1 MYTPFWY
8 NQPTILYEKEYLFEI
23 FPIKE
28 YDIVRKLNALV
39 RFSIYY
45 AVIMYLYNRDT
56 NVISVPLVVCL
67 LSYFIWKRN
76 VGVQSDVVQ
85 TNLRNDKPTP
95 DVVGILATNNKP
107 TLSDGENDV
116 CSLPTK
122 DNPFMNTPFFDV
134 AADKELPKS
143 CVSYDNKGIQR
154 KIESEFNKGLYRD
167 YTDIFG
173 KENSQRQFFS
183 VPGRDGIPDQGSFAH
198 WCYRTTDTCKEG
210 NSLACLSGAGTT
222 GVLPKSS

>member
-8 NQPTILYEKEYLFEI
+8 NQPNILIDKNSLFEI
-23 FPIKE
+23 FPVKE
-28 YDIVRKLNALV
+28 YDTVRKLNAVL

-45 AVIMYLYNRDT
+45 TIIVFMYNRNT
-56 NVISVPLVVCL
+56 NIFAVPLITALVTF
-67 LSYFIWKRN
+67 FIHKN
-76 VGVQSDVVQ
+76 NSSIQVNNLDTQ
-85 TNLRNDKPTP
+85 LRND
-95 DVVGILATNNKP
+95 IINNEIVSGKHN
-107 TLSDGENDV
+107 LG

-134 AADKELPKS
+134 AADKELPQS
-143 CVSYDNKGIQR
+143 CTSYDNKGIQR
-154 KIESEFNKGLYRD
+154 KIEKEFDKGLYRN

-183 VPGRDGIPDQGSFAH
+183 VPGRQGIPDQSTFAH
-198 WCYRTTDTCKEG
+198 WLYRTPDTCKEG
-210 NSLACLSGAGTT
+210 NKLACLSGAGTT

>member
-8 NQPTILYEKEYLFEI
+8 NQPNILIDKNSLFEI
-23 FPIKE
+23 FPVKE
-28 YDIVRKLNALV
+28 YDTVRKLNAVL

-45 AVIMYLYNRDT
+45 TIIVFMYNRNT
-56 NVISVPLVVCL
+56 NIFAVPLITALVTF
-67 LSYFIWKRN
+67 FIHKN
-76 VGVQSDVVQ
+76 NSSIQVNNLDTQ
-85 TNLRNDKPTP
+85 LRND
-95 DVVGILATNNKP
+95 IINNEIVSGKHN
-107 TLSDGENDV
+107 LG

-143 CVSYDNKGIQR
+143 CTSYDNKGIQR
-154 KIESEFNKGLYRD
+154 KIEKEFDKGLYKN

-183 VPGRDGIPDQGSFAH
+183 VPGREGIPDQSAFAH
-198 WCYRTTDTCKEG
+198 WLYRTPDTCKEG
-210 NSLACLSGAGTT
+210 NKLACLSGAGTT